1 MLNNE
6 SLAMLEFSDL
16 NEGFSVSF
24 VVQIAMLR
32 ILSLPEL
39 LNMWYYHTNTEIL
52 NMQHSFYD
60 SP

>member
-1 MLNNE
+1 MLNNK

-24 VVQIAMLR
+24 VVRTAMLW

-39 LNMWYYHTNTEIL
+39 LNMWYYRANTEIL
-52 NMQHSFYD
+52 NIQHSFYD